1 MRLATAAHH
10 SGRNTEKQL
19 GLCRTQEQHTE
30 INQNMK
36 KEKYLQN
43 TSLVIHAL
51 KVPLRSVCIIII
63 CWFNREGFRNQSRGI
78 RPLGGYPPPSPLPLN
93 GRENLWKGNNGKEGI
108 PHPIADGIK
117 KKKRN
122 KKEERGKRKS
132 EEEEEWGRE
141 RERGLACYPFPHI
154 SSQILHFLS
163 SRMPGCNN

>member
-1 MRLATAAHH
+1 MIDGMMRLATAAHH

-108 PHPIADGIK
+108 PHPIADRIK
-117 KKKRN
+117 KKRGTKKR
-122 KKEERGKRKS
+122 KEERERVRKKRS
-132 EEEEEWGRE
+132 EEERE
-141 RERGLACYPFPHI
+141 GV
-154 SSQILHFLS
+154 LS
-163 SRMPGCNN
+163 LTHPVL

>member
-78 RPLGGYPPPSPLPLN
+78 RPLGGYPPPPPCRLTD
-93 GRENLWKGNNGKEGI
+93 GKTYGKEITERRGF
-108 PHPIADGIK
+108 PI
-117 KKKRN
+117 
-122 KKEERGKRKS
+122 
-132 EEEEEWGRE
+132 
-141 RERGLACYPFPHI
+141 
-154 SSQILHFLS
+154 Q
-163 SRMPGCNN
+163 